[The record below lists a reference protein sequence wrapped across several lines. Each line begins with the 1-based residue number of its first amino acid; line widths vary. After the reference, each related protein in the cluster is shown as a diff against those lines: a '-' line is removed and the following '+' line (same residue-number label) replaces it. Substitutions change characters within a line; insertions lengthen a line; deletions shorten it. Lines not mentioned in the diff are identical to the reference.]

1 MRQSPI
7 TIEAA
12 RRQRAGARALWSR
25 TAVAGL
31 RRPPSAGCAAH
42 DAGHRSH
49 SLRRVRAGRHRLYLV
64 AERPAAGDGLAAPR
78 REWTCAG
85 ARPPSARCFSNR
97 PLSPGLR
104 AWIRVLA
111 EMRDIEPGDKP
122 VGTRAALRREAR
134 ERPPL
139 ARYCGWPDG
148 QCATPHRRSAAPLSE
163 RAPAAASATTSTRK
177 AHRVHHQRSRP
188 VQARARTAATRQD
201 RASGAHNLQ
210 ALTTR
215 SLCRRIGPRLNKKL
229 FVIRPLFLLTRAPN
243 GGDWQLS
250 ALIQNQSHGLCFRNP
265 TSENSR
271 RCEIPS
277 PRRAESQPAHSRHV

>member
-1 MRQSPI
+1 MRLSPI

-85 ARPPSARCFSNR
+85 ARPPSAQCFSNR

-104 AWIRVLA
+104 PVSRVA
-111 EMRDIEPGDKP
+111 DDKEEAHRANAVQPKHIAPSSP
-122 VGTRAALRREAR
+122 VTRCGLPSSR
-134 ERPPL
+134 ER
-139 ARYCGWPDG
+139 RVPDG
-148 QCATPHRRSAAPLSE
+148 ILPPGHRSADP
-163 RAPAAASATTSTRK
+163 
-177 AHRVHHQRSRP
+177 
-188 VQARARTAATRQD
+188 
-201 RASGAHNLQ
+201 GAHCRTPGRRKRQQSLQ
-210 ALTTR
+210 ATA
-215 SLCRRIGPRLNKKL
+215 S
-229 FVIRPLFLLTRAPN
+229 
-243 GGDWQLS
+243 S
-250 ALIQNQSHGLCFRNP
+250 
-265 TSENSR
+265 
-271 RCEIPS
+271 S
-277 PRRAESQPAHSRHV
+277 P